1 MVNLHLCKIVPVLVR
16 ELEDWLVDIRL
27 KASQLL
33 YSVILN
39 AEMHITL
46 HLEKILNGMYRAS
59 SDEDVRVVNNVSFQF
74 SLITSVFE
82 ENKVTTN
89 IKILVNKSFQTNG

>member
-1 MVNLHLCKIVPVLVR
+1 VR

-74 SLITSVFE
+74 SLITSVF
-82 ENKVTTN
+82 V
-89 IKILVNKSFQTNG
+89 

>member
-1 MVNLHLCKIVPVLVR
+1 VR